1 MPISAQPVKTGPVM
15 ITLIPVVQKSAAQI
29 CVSLKKSLLE
39 SGNWSM
45 YINKKISK
53 LFFENFIIYRYF
65 HEFSLSTNFVL
76 CSFGRKIMPSKYPV
90 KSLRGKICHLF
101 VNELFFTYLSFKNQ
115 IEHLES
121 LKFENN
127 YWNSI
132 RSSNIKGDIANTR
145 SDAMEIM

>member
-1 MPISAQPVKTGPVM
+1 
-15 ITLIPVVQKSAAQI
+15 
-29 CVSLKKSLLE
+29 
-39 SGNWSM
+39 M

-127 YWNSI
+127 Y
-132 RSSNIKGDIANTR
+132 
-145 SDAMEIM
+145 